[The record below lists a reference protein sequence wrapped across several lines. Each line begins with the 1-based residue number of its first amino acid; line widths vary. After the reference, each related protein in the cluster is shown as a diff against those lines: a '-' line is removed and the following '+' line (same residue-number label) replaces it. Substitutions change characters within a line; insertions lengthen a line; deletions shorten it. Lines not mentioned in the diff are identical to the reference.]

1 MYEVLVRVFVHTR
14 VKNAEVNYIDVHV
27 FYYIHVYRIVDGV
40 LRGIVHLDEPRRQTR
55 TRRRAMSTPSR
66 TRIAPD
72 GVVTYVGRNRSSCGY
87 CAEEEASTSG
97 FNTKRKSETSV
108 SDGAVAHR
116 LSARAYNDLCDD
128 GWRRSGSWVYKPA
141 IGVTCCAQ
149 HTIRLD
155 VGRFKASKS
164 QRKVERRLRAY
175 SARRADG
182 ENETQEGD
190 GDRDGDDGN
199 ARAFTIETARSTFI
213 EEEYELWK
221 RYQAAVHGDAPSELR
236 RESYARFLVESPIVA
251 EPPTSDTPSVGYGAF
266 HQQYRMDGRLIAVG
280 VVDILP
286 RCLSSKYFFWDPDY
300 AHLSLGKLSALEE
313 IKFVQKESL
322 RSPEFRYYYMGYY
335 IHTCPK
341 MKYKAEY
348 SPSEIRC
355 STTNRWVLVDDPE
368 TQRRLNARED
378 VRLSADSVLER
389 RVCEPARSLVGLMMN
404 GELVTVTT
412 LSELASLAQSTL
424 RVSAENWRAFS
435 EKQAEFCQRVGPV
448 GQSMMNVIDIER
460 DLLFPRSMDSSSD
473 DEDEDDDDE
482 EEEEIDDDES

>member
-1 MYEVLVRVFVHTR
+1 MNTANMYKCAIWNSDACSYV
-14 VKNAEVNYIDVHV
+14 
-27 FYYIHVYRIVDGV
+27 YIHHILHSGFDSHCAFGRPKGF
-40 LRGIVHLDEPRRQTR
+40 R
-55 TRRRAMSTPSR
+55 RRRADAMSTSSR
-66 TRIAPD
+66 TRSAPD
-72 GVVTYVGRNRSSCGY
+72 AVMTYVGRNRSSCGY

-97 FNTKRKSETSV
+97 FNTKRKSKTSV

-128 GWRRSGSWVYKPA
+128 GWRRSGSWVYKPV

-164 QRKVERRLRAY
+164 QRKVERRLLAY
-175 SARRADG
+175 STRSR
-182 ENETQEGD
+182 ETQEGLGDDD
-190 GDRDGDDGN
+190 GDGGGTKV
-199 ARAFTIETARSTFI
+199 RALTIETARSTFI

-236 RESYARFLVESPIVA
+236 KESYARFLVESPIVA
-251 EPPTSDTPSVGYGAF
+251 EPPRSDTPSVGYGAF

-313 IKFVQKESL
+313 IKFVQKENL
-322 RSPEFRYYYMGYY
+322 RSPEFQYYYMGYY

-355 STTNRWVLVDDPE
+355 STTNRWVCIDDPE
-368 TQRRLNARED
+368 VQRRLNARED
-378 VRLSADSVLER
+378 GRLSANDVSER
-389 RVCEPARSLVGLMMN
+389 RVCDPARSLVGLMMN
-404 GELVTVTT
+404 GELVTITT
-412 LSELASLAQSTL
+412 MSELATLAQSTL
-424 RVSAENWRAFS
+424 RVSPENWRAFR
-435 EKQAEFCQRVGPV
+435 EQQAEFCQRVGPV
-448 GQSMMNVIDIER
+448 GESMMNVIDIER
-460 DLLFPRSMDSSSD
+460 DLLFPSTMDSSSS
-473 DEDEDDDDE
+473 DEDDDE

>member
-1 MYEVLVRVFVHTR
+1 MNCIVGDVLM
-14 VKNAEVNYIDVHV
+14 D
-27 FYYIHVYRIVDGV
+27 
-40 LRGIVHLDEPRRQTR
+40 IVHLDEPRRQTR
-55 TRRRAMSTPSR
+55 TRRRAMSTTSR
-66 TRIAPD
+66 TRSAPD

-97 FNTKRKSETSV
+97 FKRKNKTSV

-128 GWRRSGSWVYKPA
+128 GWRRSGSWVYKPV

-175 SARRADG
+175 STRRADG
-182 ENETQEGD
+182 EKATHDGD
-190 GDRDGDDGN
+190 GDEDGDDGDGRK
-199 ARAFTIETARSTFI
+199 ARTFTIETARSTFI

-236 RESYARFLVESPIVA
+236 RESYERFLVESPIVA
-251 EPPTSDTPSVGYGAF
+251 EPPRSDTPSVGYGAF

-355 STTNRWVLVDDPE
+355 STTNRWVRVDDAE

-378 VRLSADSVLER
+378 VRLSADNVIER
-389 RVCEPARSLVGLMMN
+389 RSCDPARSLVGLMMN
-404 GELVTVTT
+404 GELVSVTT

-424 RVSAENWRAFS
+424 RVSPENWRAFS
-435 EKQAEFCQRVGPV
+435 EKQAEFCQRVGPA
-448 GQSMMNVIDIER
+448 GESMMNVIDIER
-460 DLLFPRSMDSSSD
+460 DLLFPRLMDSSSSSD
-473 DEDEDDDDE
+473 DQDEDDDDE
-482 EEEEIDDDES
+482 S